1 MQTIEPDIQEAI
13 LTMLPD
19 DYKTSVR
26 LMCQLLANIML
37 SGDGMSLD
45 YVISEIKV
53 NVAAYEGT

>member
-13 LTMLPD
+13 LTMLPN
-19 DYKTSVR
+19 DYNTSVS

-45 YVISEIKV
+45 YVVAEIKA